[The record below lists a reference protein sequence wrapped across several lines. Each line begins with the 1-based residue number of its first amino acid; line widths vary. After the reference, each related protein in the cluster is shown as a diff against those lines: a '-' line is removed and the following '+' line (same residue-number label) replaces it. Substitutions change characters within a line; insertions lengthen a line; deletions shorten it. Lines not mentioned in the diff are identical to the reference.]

1 MTNWSSKDSLKVYNV
16 PYWGAGFFNI
26 NDAGHVTVAPDKSR
40 PDAHIVLSD
49 AIEQLR
55 QSGLTTPVL
64 LRFPDILKSRVDA
77 LFNAFGQAIEKSGYE
92 GDYLCVYPI
101 KVNQQ
106 RRVIETISQSYSDK
120 PRLGLE
126 AGSKPELL
134 AVLSHHH
141 EQGSVI
147 VCNGYKDREYIRH
160 ALLGNLMGHKVYIV
174 VEKPSELEMVL
185 DESARLN
192 IKPNIGV
199 RAKLASTGSGMWESS
214 GGSMSKFG
222 LSASQ
227 NPGADRTS
235 ARAGQAGLPATAA
248 LPSGLPNRQYP
259 RHSGRHPRVRP
270 FLR

>member
-40 PDAHIVLSD
+40 PDAQIVLSD

-147 VCNGYKDREYIRH
+147 VC
-160 ALLGNLMGHKVYIV
+160 
-174 VEKPSELEMVL
+174 
-185 DESARLN
+185 
-192 IKPNIGV
+192 
-199 RAKLASTGSGMWESS
+199 
-214 GGSMSKFG
+214 
-222 LSASQ
+222 
-227 NPGADRTS
+227 
-235 ARAGQAGLPATAA
+235 
-248 LPSGLPNRQYP
+248 
-259 RHSGRHPRVRP
+259 
-270 FLR
+270 

>member
-1 MTNWSSKDSLKVYNV
+1 
-16 PYWGAGFFNI
+16 
-26 NDAGHVTVAPDKSR
+26 
-40 PDAHIVLSD
+40 
-49 AIEQLR
+49 
-55 QSGLTTPVL
+55 
-64 LRFPDILKSRVDA
+64 
-77 LFNAFGQAIEKSGYE
+77 
-92 GDYLCVYPI
+92 
-101 KVNQQ
+101 
-106 RRVIETISQSYSDK
+106 
-120 PRLGLE
+120 
-126 AGSKPELL
+126 LL

-199 RAKLASTGSGMWESS
+199 RARLASTGSGMWESS

-227 NPGADRTS
+227 ILALVERLRSLGKLDCLQLLHFHLGSQIANIRDIQGGIRECGRFYAELCRLGAKVEVVDV
-235 ARAGQAGLPATAA
+235 GGGLGWTTREPVPRATAPRTTA
-248 LPSGLPNRQYP
+248 SPSTPTTW
-259 RHSGRHPRVRP
+259 SGASAMSAASSTRRTRP
-270 FLR
+270 SSASPAVP

>member
-26 NDAGHVTVAPDKSR
+26 NDAGHVTVSPDKSR
-40 PDAHIVLSD
+40 PEARIVLSE

-174 VEKPSELEMVL
+174 VEKPS
-185 DESARLN
+185 
-192 IKPNIGV
+192 
-199 RAKLASTGSGMWESS
+199 
-214 GGSMSKFG
+214 
-222 LSASQ
+222 
-227 NPGADRTS
+227 
-235 ARAGQAGLPATAA
+235 
-248 LPSGLPNRQYP
+248 
-259 RHSGRHPRVRP
+259 
-270 FLR
+270 